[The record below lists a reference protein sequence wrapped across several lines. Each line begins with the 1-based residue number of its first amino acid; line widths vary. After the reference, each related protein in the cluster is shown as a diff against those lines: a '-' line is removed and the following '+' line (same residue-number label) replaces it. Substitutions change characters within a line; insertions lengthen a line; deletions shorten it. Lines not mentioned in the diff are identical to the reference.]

1 MVVEEVIEVGGGL
14 MSEGRDFG
22 LDALRNGECGEDA
35 GDVFIGLGWNMESTK
50 KNNEMCRKSA
60 PSLGESTV
68 VPASAGLPV
77 SAAGDSSWAWLAPQ
91 ERLNSSPTCCQCSPQ
106 LLP

>member
-14 MSEGRDFG
+14 MSEGKDFG

-50 KNNEMCRKSA
+50 KIMKCAEN
-60 PSLGESTV
+60 
-68 VPASAGLPV
+68 
-77 SAAGDSSWAWLAPQ
+77 
-91 ERLNSSPTCCQCSPQ
+91 
-106 LLP
+106 LLPHWERVQLSQLQLDFLFLQQVIRHGRGWLLRSA